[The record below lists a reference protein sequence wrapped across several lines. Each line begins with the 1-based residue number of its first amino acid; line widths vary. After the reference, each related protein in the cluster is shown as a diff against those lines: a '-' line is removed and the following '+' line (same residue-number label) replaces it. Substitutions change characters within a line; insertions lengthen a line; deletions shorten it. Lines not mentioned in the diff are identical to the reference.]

1 MRKAA
6 RGAMDNS
13 SADLD
18 FRERRSARDAY
29 AVVSKRRPATTG
41 IIPGMRLE
49 TQVAIIGAGP
59 VGLCLALDLAWRGIQ
74 VAVIEQRRA

>member
-49 TQVAIIGAGP
+49 STRSTLLDVMAD
-59 VGLCLALDLAWRGIQ
+59 ALWRG
-74 VAVIEQRRA
+74 R